1 MCVRVCIYTYIC
13 TYTHTYSSMKRKRNA
28 CFRKIQNCVLLCD
41 VLNRKNSCTIQDYVY
56 TIQVT
61 LLNPV
66 SKKCNEKIIWAKRKK
81 KKRQNGYNPLHSVC
95 IWPRFR
101 YLTIRVYTQVIWNVC
116 PYKISAALHSRTESL
131 SFIPGFSSFP
141 EKITL
146 FCYKFQSET

>member
-1 MCVRVCIYTYIC
+1 
-13 TYTHTYSSMKRKRNA
+13 MKRKRNA

-81 KKRQNGYNPLHSVC
+81 KYDKMA
-95 IWPRFR
+95 
-101 YLTIRVYTQVIWNVC
+101 TIRCTV
-116 PYKISAALHSRTESL
+116 SASGLASG
-131 SFIPGFSSFP
+131 I
-141 EKITL
+141 
-146 FCYKFQSET
+146 